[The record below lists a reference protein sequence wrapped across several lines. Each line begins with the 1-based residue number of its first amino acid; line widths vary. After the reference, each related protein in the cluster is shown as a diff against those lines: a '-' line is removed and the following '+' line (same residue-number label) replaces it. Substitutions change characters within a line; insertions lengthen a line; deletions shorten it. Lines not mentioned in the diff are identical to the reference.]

1 LKYFLSTLTCLCLVI
16 KLSAQQNFNLDTLL
30 VQTTRIPL
38 KASETGRSISILTK
52 KQIQQLPA
60 TTFYELLQTICGV
73 EVQSRGGFGVQGDIL
88 MRGSTFSQ
96 VLVLIDGMKI
106 NDPLTGHFNCYVPVS
121 NMEIERIEILKGAG
135 ASMYGPD
142 AVGGV
147 INIITKGFDFLKNGT
162 TSSGSINYGDNNL
175 VSSTASVFH
184 KSNKFYVGLG
194 ASINHSLGDSILPVA
209 VDDSTTLEGYRNYFD
224 IKNISVSAGYKI
236 NDLWELKVRSSILSS
251 NFNARYFYTT
261 NTFDKST
268 EITSNWFNRVQLQ
281 RKSNSGSILDINA
294 SFKRSNDEF
303 IFNPDFPSTNI
314 HTMDFTNFTVN
325 NYKEINEKLIVKSGI
340 QGDLRKIESNDR
352 GNHSDY
358 HFGAYLMGVYKSE
371 NLVLTTVLRE
381 DYDENYG
388 FEFCPQVNASYSM
401 DKIVLRASA
410 GKSIRAADYTERYVS
425 NNIVEL
431 TPERSLGNPNLTAER
446 GWSEEIGIN
455 YYPFKNSLFK
465 ATIFSRQSSNI
476 IDYMLTNES
485 EIGSVSD
492 IGSLYL
498 GADYFFAKNI
508 KKVFVNGFELELNSK
523 FLISENST
531 LDWQMGYTYTD
542 ISNDNLGIYLSS
554 FAKHLINAQL
564 ILDYNSFQIS
574 ISGLY
579 KERTAQSAESISN
592 ELVSSYGLLNAR
604 VGYGLMGN
612 KLSLNVQIL
621 NLLDKEYQNILGAKM
636 PGRWLMGGITWRLE

>member
-1 LKYFLSTLTCLCLVI
+1 MKYFLSISLFISLFI
-16 KLSAQQNFNLDTLL
+16 KPSAQQSFSLDTLL

-52 KQIQQLPA
+52 EQIQQLPA

-73 EVQSRGGFGVQGDIL
+73 EVQSRGGFGVQGDIV

-147 INIITKGFDFLKNGT
+147 INIITKGFDSLKNGT

-194 ASINHSLGDSILPVA
+194 ASINHSKGDSILPVA
-209 VDDSTTLEGYRNYFD
+209 VNDSTTLEGYRNYFD
-224 IKNISVSAGYKI
+224 IKNVSLSAGFKI
-236 NDLWELKVRSSILSS
+236 NNLWELKVRSSILSS
-251 NFNARYFYTT
+251 DFNARYFYTSYLS
-261 NTFDKST
+261 DKST

-281 RKSNSGSILDINA
+281 RKTSTGSLLDINA
-294 SFKRSNDEF
+294 SYKRSSDEF
-303 IFNPDFPSTNI
+303 LYTPTSDPNI
-314 HTMDFTNFTVN
+314 HTMDYLNFTVN
-325 NYKEINEKLIVKSGI
+325 NSNEINEKLIFKSGI
-340 QGDLRKIESNDR
+340 QADLRKIESNDR

-358 HFGAYLMGVYKSE
+358 HFGAYLMGVYKSN
-371 NLVLTTVLRE
+371 NLVLTTIARE

-388 FEFCPQVNASYSM
+388 FEFCPQINAAYNLPNLT
-401 DKIVLRASA
+401 LRASA
-410 GKSIRAADYTERYVS
+410 GRSIRAADYTERYN
-425 NNIVEL
+425 NNISL
-431 TPERSLGNPNLTAER
+431 KTYIRLGNPNLIAER

-455 YYPFKNSLFK
+455 YSLSKNTLFK

-476 IDYMLTNES
+476 IDYILTNES
-485 EIGSVSD
+485 DIDSD
-492 IGSLYL
+492 IGVLVP
-498 GADYFFAKNI
+498 GANYTFAKNI
-508 KKVFVNGFELELNSK
+508 KDVNVNGFELELNSK

-531 LDWQMGYTYTD
+531 LNWQMGYTFTD
-542 ISNDNLGIYLSS
+542 ITNDTLGIYLSS
-554 FAKHLINAQL
+554 FAKHLLNAQL
-564 ILDYNSFQIS
+564 ILNYNSFQFS

-579 KERTAQSAESISN
+579 KERTAQAAESISSDL
-592 ELVSSYGLLNAR
+592 ESSYGLLNAR
-604 VGYGLMGN
+604 VGYVMHN

-636 PGRWLMGGITWRLE
+636 PGRWLMGGISWTIE

>member
-1 LKYFLSTLTCLCLVI
+1 MKYFLSISLFLSLVI
-16 KLSAQQNFNLDTLL
+16 KPSAQQSFSLDTLL

-52 KQIQQLPA
+52 EQIQQLPA

-73 EVQSRGGFGVQGDIL
+73 EVQSRGGFGVQGDIV

-121 NMEIERIEILKGAG
+121 NMEIQRIEILKGAG

-147 INIITKGFDFLKNGT
+147 INIITKGFDSLKNGT
-162 TSSGSINYGDNNL
+162 TSSGNINYGDNNL

-194 ASINHSLGDSILPVA
+194 ASINHSKGDSILPLA
-209 VDDSTTLEGYRNYFD
+209 VNDSTTLEGYRNYFD
-224 IKNISVSAGYKI
+224 IKNISLSAGFKI
-236 NDLWELKVRSSILSS
+236 NDLWELKVRSSILYSD
-251 NFNARYFYTT
+251 FNARYFYTSYLS
-261 NTFDKST
+261 DKST
-268 EITSNWFNRVQLQ
+268 EMTSNWFNRAQLQ
-281 RKSNSGSILDINA
+281 RKTSTGSLLDINA
-294 SFKRSNDEF
+294 TYKRSSDEF
-303 IFNPDFPSTNI
+303 LYTPTSDPNI
-314 HTMDFTNFTVN
+314 HTMDYLNFTVN
-325 NYKEINEKLIVKSGI
+325 NSNEINEKLILKSGI
-340 QGDLRKIESNDR
+340 QADLRKIESNDR

-358 HFGAYLMGVYKSE
+358 HFGAYLMGVYKSN
-371 NLVLTTVLRE
+371 NLVLTAIARE

-388 FEFCPQVNASYSM
+388 FEFCPQINAAYNLPNLT
-401 DKIVLRASA
+401 LRASA
-410 GKSIRAADYTERYVS
+410 GRSIRAADYTERYN
-425 NNIVEL
+425 NNISL
-431 TPERSLGNPNLTAER
+431 KTYIRLGNPNLIAER

-455 YYPFKNSLFK
+455 YSLSKNTLFK

-476 IDYMLTNES
+476 IDYILTNES
-485 EIGSVSD
+485 DIDSD
-492 IGSLYL
+492 IGVLVPDANYI
-498 GADYFFAKNI
+498 FAKNI
-508 KKVFVNGFELELNSK
+508 KDVNVNGFELELNSK

-531 LDWQMGYTYTD
+531 LNWQMGYTFTD
-542 ISNDNLGIYLSS
+542 ITNDTLGIYLSS
-554 FAKHLINAQL
+554 FAKHLLNAQL
-564 ILDYNSFQIS
+564 ILNYNSFQFS

-579 KERTAQSAESISN
+579 KERTAQAAESISSDL
-592 ELVSSYGLLNAR
+592 ESSYGLLNGR
-604 VGYGLMGN
+604 VGYSLMDN

>member
-1 LKYFLSTLTCLCLVI
+1 MKYFLSISLFISLVI
-16 KLSAQQNFNLDTLL
+16 KPSAQQSFSLDTLL

-52 KQIQQLPA
+52 EQIQQLPA

-73 EVQSRGGFGVQGDIL
+73 EVQSRGGFGVQGDIV

-147 INIITKGFDFLKNGT
+147 INIITKGFDSLKNGT
-162 TSSGSINYGDNNL
+162 TSSGSISYGDNNL

-194 ASINHSLGDSILPVA
+194 ASINLSSGDSILPVA
-209 VDDSTTLEGYRNYFD
+209 VNNSTTLEGYRNYFD
-224 IKNISVSAGYKI
+224 IKNISLSGGFKI

-251 NFNARYFYTT
+251 DFNARYFYTSYLS
-261 NTFDKST
+261 DKST
-268 EITSNWFNRVQLQ
+268 EITSNWFNRVQLL
-281 RKSNSGSILDINA
+281 RKTSTGSLLDINA
-294 SFKRSNDEF
+294 SYKRSSDEF
-303 IFNPDFPSTNI
+303 LYTPTSDPNI
-314 HTMDFTNFTVN
+314 HTMDYLNFTVN
-325 NYKEINEKLIVKSGI
+325 NSNEINEKLIFKSGI
-340 QGDLRKIESNDR
+340 QADLRKIESNDR

-358 HFGAYLMGVYKSE
+358 HFGAYLMGVYKSN
-371 NLVLTTVLRE
+371 NLVLTTIARE

-388 FEFCPQVNASYSM
+388 FELCPQINAAYNLPNLA
-401 DKIVLRASA
+401 LRASA
-410 GKSIRAADYTERYVS
+410 GRSIRAADYTERYN
-425 NNIVEL
+425 NNIAL
-431 TPERSLGNPNLTAER
+431 KTYIRLGNPNLIAER

-455 YYPFKNSLFK
+455 YTPFKNTLFK

-476 IDYMLTNES
+476 IDYILTNES
-485 EIGSVSD
+485 DIDSNIGV
-492 IGSLYL
+492 LVP
-498 GADYFFAKNI
+498 GANYTFAKNI
-508 KKVFVNGFELELNSK
+508 KEVNVNGFELELNTN
-523 FLISENST
+523 ISLENNNS
-531 LDWQMGYTYTD
+531 LNCQMGYTFTD
-542 ISNDNLGIYLSS
+542 ITNDTLGIYLSS

-564 ILDYNSFQIS
+564 ILNYNSFQFS

-579 KERTAQSAESISN
+579 KERTAQAAESISSN
-592 ELVSSYGLLNAR
+592 LESSYGLLNAR
-604 VGYGLMGN
+604 VGYGLLDN
-612 KLSLNVQIL
+612 KLSLNLQIL
-621 NLLDKEYQNILGAKM
+621 NLLDKEYQNIVGSKM
-636 PGRWLMGGITWRLE
+636 PGRWLMGGISWRLE

>member
-1 LKYFLSTLTCLCLVI
+1 MKNFFTTSFIFLLFTSFR
-16 KLSAQQNFNLDTLL
+16 AQNSFSLDTLV

-38 KASETGRSISILTK
+38 KVNETGRSINILTK
-52 KQIQQLPA
+52 EQIQELPA
-60 TTFYELLQTICGV
+60 TTFYELLQTISGI
-73 EVQSRGGFGVQGDIL
+73 EIQSRGGFGVQGDIV

-96 VLVLIDGMKI
+96 VLVLIDGMRI

-147 INIITKGFDFLKNGT
+147 INIITKGFDSLKNGT
-162 TSSGSINYGDNNL
+162 SSSGTINYGANKLIN
-175 VSSTASVFH
+175 STAGIFH
-184 KSNKFYVGLG
+184 KSNKFYFGLG
-194 ASINHSLGDSILPVA
+194 VSLNQSIGDSIPPVI
-209 VDDSTTLEGYRNYFD
+209 VDSSITLEGYRNYFD
-224 IKNISVSAGYKI
+224 IKNISLSGGYKL
-236 NDLWELKVRSSILSS
+236 NDLWEIKFRSSILSS
-251 NFNARYFYTT
+251 DFNARYFYTT

-268 EITSNWFNRVQLQ
+268 EITSNWFNRVQFQ
-281 RKSNSGSILDINA
+281 RKTNLGSTLDINA
-294 SFKRSNDEF
+294 SYKRSNDEF
-303 IFNPDFPSTNI
+303 TFNPDFPSTNI
-314 HTMDFTNFTVN
+314 HKMDFINFTVN

-340 QGDLRKIESNDR
+340 QGDSRKIESNDR
-352 GNHSDY
+352 GNHNDF
-358 HFGAYLMGVYKSE
+358 HFGAYLMSVYKSK
-371 NLVLTTVLRE
+371 NLVLTTIFRE

-401 DKIVLRASA
+401 DNIVLRASA

-431 TPERSLGNPNLTAER
+431 TPKRSLGNPNLMAER

-455 YYPFKNSLFK
+455 YSPFKNSLFK

-476 IDYMLTNES
+476 IDYILTNES

-498 GADYFFAKNI
+498 GEDYFFAKNI
-508 KKVFVNGFELELNSK
+508 KDVNVNGFELELNTK

-531 LDWQMGYTYTD
+531 LNWQIGYTFTD
-542 ISNDNLGIYLSS
+542 ITNDTLGIYLSS
-554 FAKHLINAQL
+554 FAKHLVNAQL
-564 ILDYNSFQIS
+564 ILNYNSFQFS

-579 KERTAQSAESISN
+579 KERTAQAAESISSN
-592 ELVSSYGLLNAR
+592 LESSYGLLNAR
-604 VGYGLMGN
+604 LGYGLMDN
-612 KLSLNVQIL
+612 KLSLNLQVL
-621 NLLDKEYQNILGAKM
+621 NLLDKEYQNVLGAKM
-636 PGRWLMGGITWRLE
+636 PGRWLMGGISWRLE

>member
-1 LKYFLSTLTCLCLVI
+1 MKYFLIISLFISLFI
-16 KLSAQQNFNLDTLL
+16 KPSAQQSFSLDTLL

-52 KQIQQLPA
+52 EQIQQLPA

-73 EVQSRGGFGVQGDIL
+73 EIQSRGGFGVQGDIV

-147 INIITKGFDFLKNGT
+147 INVITKGFDALKNGT
-162 TSSGSINYGDNNL
+162 TSSGSISYGDNKL
-175 VSSTASVFH
+175 VSSTASIFH

-194 ASINHSLGDSILPVA
+194 ASINNSIGDSILPVT
-209 VDDSTTLEGYRNYFD
+209 VNDSTTLEGYRNYFD
-224 IKNISVSAGYKI
+224 IKNISVSAGFKI

-251 NFNARYFYTT
+251 DFNARYFYTSYLS
-261 NTFDKST
+261 DKST

-281 RKSNSGSILDINA
+281 RKTSTGSLLDINA
-294 SFKRSNDEF
+294 SYKRSSDEF
-303 IFNPDFPSTNI
+303 LYTPNADPNM
-314 HTMDFTNFTVN
+314 HTMDYLNFTVN
-325 NYKEINEKLIVKSGI
+325 NSNEINEKFIFKSGI
-340 QGDLRKIESNDR
+340 QADLRKIESNDR

-358 HFGAYLMGVYKSE
+358 HFGAYLMGVYKLN
-371 NLVLTTVLRE
+371 NLVLTTIARE

-388 FEFCPQVNASYSM
+388 FEFCPQLNAAFNLPNLT
-401 DKIVLRASA
+401 LRASA
-410 GKSIRAADYTERYVS
+410 GRSIRAADYTERYN
-425 NNIVEL
+425 NNISL
-431 TPERSLGNPNLTAER
+431 KTYIRLGNPNLMAER

-455 YYPFKNSLFK
+455 YSPFKNALFK
-465 ATIFSRQSSNI
+465 ATIFSRQSRNI
-476 IDYMLTNES
+476 IDYILTNES
-485 EIGSVSD
+485 DIDSGIGDLVP
-492 IGSLYL
+492 
-498 GADYFFAKNI
+498 GANYTFAKNI
-508 KKVFVNGFELELNSK
+508 KDVNVNGFELELNSK

-531 LDWQMGYTYTD
+531 LNWQMGYTFAD
-542 ISNDNLGIYLSS
+542 ITNDTLGIYLSS
-554 FAKHLINAQL
+554 FAKHLLNAQL
-564 ILDYNSFQIS
+564 ILNYNSFQFS

-579 KERTAQSAESISN
+579 KERTAQNAESISTDL
-592 ELVSSYGLLNAR
+592 EISYGLLNTR
-604 VGYGLMGN
+604 IGYGLMDN

-636 PGRWLMGGITWRLE
+636 PGRWLMGGISWTIE

>member
-1 LKYFLSTLTCLCLVI
+1 MKYFLSISLFLSLVI
-16 KLSAQQNFNLDTLL
+16 KPSAQQSFSLDTLL

-52 KQIQQLPA
+52 EQIQQLPA

-73 EVQSRGGFGVQGDIL
+73 EVQSRGGFGVQGDIV

-147 INIITKGFDFLKNGT
+147 INIITKGFNSLKNGT
-162 TSSGSINYGDNNL
+162 TSSGNINYGDNNL

-194 ASINHSLGDSILPVA
+194 ASINHSKGDSILPLA
-209 VDDSTTLEGYRNYFD
+209 VNDSTTLEGYRNYFD
-224 IKNISVSAGYKI
+224 IKNISLSAGFKI
-236 NDLWELKVRSSILSS
+236 NDLWELKVRSSILYSD
-251 NFNARYFYTT
+251 FNARYFYTSYLS
-261 NTFDKST
+261 DKST
-268 EITSNWFNRVQLQ
+268 EMTSNWFNRAQLQ
-281 RKSNSGSILDINA
+281 RKTSTGSLLDINA
-294 SFKRSNDEF
+294 SYKRSSDEF
-303 IFNPDFPSTNI
+303 LYTPTSDPNI
-314 HTMDFTNFTVN
+314 HTMDYLNFTVN
-325 NYKEINEKLIVKSGI
+325 NSNEINEKLILKSGI
-340 QGDLRKIESNDR
+340 QADLRKIESNDR

-358 HFGAYLMGVYKSE
+358 HFGAYLMGVYKSN
-371 NLVLTTVLRE
+371 NLVLTAIARE

-388 FEFCPQVNASYSM
+388 FEFCPQINAAYNLPNLT
-401 DKIVLRASA
+401 LRASA
-410 GKSIRAADYTERYVS
+410 GRSIRAADYTERYN
-425 NNIVEL
+425 NNISL
-431 TPERSLGNPNLTAER
+431 KTYIRLGNPNLIAER

-455 YYPFKNSLFK
+455 YSLSKNALFK

-476 IDYMLTNES
+476 IDYILTNES
-485 EIGSVSD
+485 DIDSD
-492 IGSLYL
+492 IGVLVPDANYI
-498 GADYFFAKNI
+498 FAKNI
-508 KKVFVNGFELELNSK
+508 KDVNVNGFELELNSK

-531 LDWQMGYTYTD
+531 LNWQMGYTFTD
-542 ISNDNLGIYLSS
+542 ITNDTLGIYLSS
-554 FAKHLINAQL
+554 FAKHLLNAQL
-564 ILDYNSFQIS
+564 ILNYNSFQFS

-579 KERTAQSAESISN
+579 KERTAQAAESISSDL
-592 ELVSSYGLLNAR
+592 ESSYGLLNGR
-604 VGYGLMGN
+604 VGYGLMDN
-612 KLSLNVQIL
+612 KFSLNLQIL

-636 PGRWLMGGITWRLE
+636 PGRWLMGGISWTIE

>member
-1 LKYFLSTLTCLCLVI
+1 MKYFLSISLFLSLVI
-16 KLSAQQNFNLDTLL
+16 KPSAQQSFSLDTLL

-52 KQIQQLPA
+52 EQIQQLPA

-73 EVQSRGGFGVQGDIL
+73 EVQSRGGFGVQGDIV

-147 INIITKGFDFLKNGT
+147 INIITKGFDSLKNGT
-162 TSSGSINYGDNNL
+162 TSSGSISYGDNNL

-194 ASINHSLGDSILPVA
+194 ASINHSKGDSILPVA
-209 VDDSTTLEGYRNYFD
+209 LNDTTTLEGYRNYFD
-224 IKNISVSAGYKI
+224 IKNISLSAGFKI
-236 NDLWELKVRSSILSS
+236 NDLWELKVRSSILYSD
-251 NFNARYFYTT
+251 FNARYFYTSYLS
-261 NTFDKST
+261 DKST
-268 EITSNWFNRVQLQ
+268 EMTSNWFNRAQLQ
-281 RKSNSGSILDINA
+281 RKTSTGSLLDINA
-294 SFKRSNDEF
+294 TYKRSSDEF
-303 IFNPDFPSTNI
+303 LYTPTSDPNI
-314 HTMDFTNFTVN
+314 HTMDYLNFTVN
-325 NYKEINEKLIVKSGI
+325 NSNEINEKLILKSGI
-340 QGDLRKIESNDR
+340 QADLRKIESNDR

-358 HFGAYLMGVYKSE
+358 HFGAYLMGVYKSN
-371 NLVLTTVLRE
+371 NLVLTAIARE

-388 FEFCPQVNASYSM
+388 FEFCPQINAAYNLPNLT
-401 DKIVLRASA
+401 LRASA
-410 GKSIRAADYTERYVS
+410 GRSIRAADYTERYN
-425 NNIVEL
+425 NNISL
-431 TPERSLGNPNLTAER
+431 KTYIRLGNPNLIAER

-455 YYPFKNSLFK
+455 YSLSKNTLFK

-476 IDYMLTNES
+476 IDYILTNES
-485 EIGSVSD
+485 DIDSD
-492 IGSLYL
+492 IGVLVPDANYI
-498 GADYFFAKNI
+498 FAKNI
-508 KKVFVNGFELELNSK
+508 KDVNVNGFELELNSK

-531 LDWQMGYTYTD
+531 LNWQMGYTFTD
-542 ISNDNLGIYLSS
+542 ITNDTLGIYLSS
-554 FAKHLINAQL
+554 FAKHLLNAQL
-564 ILDYNSFQIS
+564 ILNYNSFQFS

-579 KERTAQSAESISN
+579 KERTAQAAESISSDL
-592 ELVSSYGLLNAR
+592 ESSYGLLNGR
-604 VGYGLMGN
+604 VGYSLMDN

>member
-1 LKYFLSTLTCLCLVI
+1 MKYFLSISLFLSLVI
-16 KLSAQQNFNLDTLL
+16 KPSAQQSFSLDTLL

-52 KQIQQLPA
+52 EQIQQLPA

-73 EVQSRGGFGVQGDIL
+73 EVQSRGGFGVQGDIV

-96 VLVLIDGMKI
+96 ILVLIDGMKI

-147 INIITKGFDFLKNGT
+147 INIITKGFDSLKNGT
-162 TSSGSINYGDNNL
+162 TSSGSVSYGDNNL

-194 ASINHSLGDSILPVA
+194 ASINHSKGDSILPVA
-209 VDDSTTLEGYRNYFD
+209 VNDSTTLEGYRNYFD
-224 IKNISVSAGYKI
+224 IKNISLSAGFKI
-236 NDLWELKVRSSILSS
+236 NNLWELKVRSSILSS
-251 NFNARYFYTT
+251 DFNARYFYTSYLS
-261 NTFDKST
+261 DKST
-268 EITSNWFNRVQLQ
+268 EITSNWFNRIQLQ
-281 RKSNSGSILDINA
+281 RKTSTGSLLDINA
-294 SFKRSNDEF
+294 SYKRSSDEF
-303 IFNPDFPSTNI
+303 LYTPTSDPNI
-314 HTMDFTNFTVN
+314 HTMDYLNFTVN
-325 NYKEINEKLIVKSGI
+325 NSNEINEKLIFKSGI
-340 QGDLRKIESNDR
+340 QADLRKIESNDR

-358 HFGAYLMGVYKSE
+358 HFGAYLMGVYKSN
-371 NLVLTTVLRE
+371 NLVLTTIARE

-388 FEFCPQVNASYSM
+388 FEFCPQINAAYNLPNL
-401 DKIVLRASA
+401 VLRASA
-410 GKSIRAADYTERYVS
+410 GRSIRAADYTERYN
-425 NNIVEL
+425 NNIAL
-431 TPERSLGNPNLTAER
+431 KTYIRLGNPNLIAER

-455 YYPFKNSLFK
+455 YSPFKNALFK

-476 IDYMLTNES
+476 IDYILTNES
-485 EIGSVSD
+485 DIDSD
-492 IGSLYL
+492 IGVLVP
-498 GADYFFAKNI
+498 GANYTFAKNI
-508 KKVFVNGFELELNSK
+508 KDVNVNGFELELNSK

-531 LDWQMGYTYTD
+531 LNWQMGYTFTD
-542 ISNDNLGIYLSS
+542 ITNDTLGIYLSS
-554 FAKHLINAQL
+554 FAKHLVNAQL
-564 ILDYNSFQIS
+564 ILNYNSFQFS

-579 KERTAQSAESISN
+579 KERTAQSAESISSN
-592 ELVSSYGLLNAR
+592 LESSYGLLNAR
-604 VGYGLMGN
+604 VGYGLMDN

-636 PGRWLMGGITWRLE
+636 PGRWLMGGISWRLE

>member
-1 LKYFLSTLTCLCLVI
+1 LKYFLSISLFLSLVI
-16 KLSAQQNFNLDTLL
+16 KPSAQQSFSLDTLL

-52 KQIQQLPA
+52 EQIQQLPA

-73 EVQSRGGFGVQGDIL
+73 EVQSRGGFGVQGDIV

-147 INIITKGFDFLKNGT
+147 INIITKGFDSLKNGT
-162 TSSGSINYGDNNL
+162 TSSGSISYGDNNL

-194 ASINHSLGDSILPVA
+194 ASINQSLGDSILPVA
-209 VDDSTTLEGYRNYFD
+209 VNDSTTLEGYRNYFD
-224 IKNISVSAGYKI
+224 IKNISLSAGFKI
-236 NDLWELKVRSSILSS
+236 NNLWELKVRSSILSS
-251 NFNARYFYTT
+251 DFNARYFYTSYLS
-261 NTFDKST
+261 DKST

-281 RKSNSGSILDINA
+281 RKTSTGSLLDINA
-294 SFKRSNDEF
+294 SYKRSSDEF
-303 IFNPDFPSTNI
+303 LYTPTSDPNI
-314 HTMDFTNFTVN
+314 HTMEYLNFTVN
-325 NYKEINEKLIVKSGI
+325 NSNEINEKLIFKSGI
-340 QGDLRKIESNDR
+340 QADLRKIESNDR

-358 HFGAYLMGVYKSE
+358 HFGTYLMGVYKSN
-371 NLVLTTVLRE
+371 NLVLTAIARE

-388 FEFCPQVNASYSM
+388 FEFCPQINASYSM
-401 DKIVLRASA
+401 DNFVLRASA
-410 GKSIRAADYTERYVS
+410 GRSIRAADYTERFIS
-425 NNIVEL
+425 NNIDSL
-431 TPERSLGNPNLTAER
+431 KPGRNLGNPDLMAER

-455 YYPFKNSLFK
+455 YSLFKNSLFK

-476 IDYMLTNES
+476 IDYILTNES
-485 EIGSVSD
+485 DIDSD
-492 IGSLYL
+492 IGVLVP
-498 GADYFFAKNI
+498 GANYTFAKNI
-508 KKVFVNGFELELNSK
+508 KDVNVKGFELELNSK

-531 LDWQMGYTYTD
+531 LNWQMGYTFTD
-542 ISNDNLGIYLSS
+542 ITNDTLGIYLSS
-554 FAKHLINAQL
+554 FAKHLLNAQL
-564 ILDYNSFQIS
+564 ILNYNSFQFS

-579 KERTAQSAESISN
+579 KERTAQAAESISSDL
-592 ELVSSYGLLNAR
+592 ESSYGLLNGR
-604 VGYGLMGN
+604 VGYGLMDN
-612 KLSLNVQIL
+612 KFSLNLQIL

-636 PGRWLMGGITWRLE
+636 PGRWLMGGISWRIE

>member
-1 LKYFLSTLTCLCLVI
+1 MKYFLSISLFLSLVI
-16 KLSAQQNFNLDTLL
+16 KPSAQQSFSLDTLL

-52 KQIQQLPA
+52 EQIQQLPA

-73 EVQSRGGFGVQGDIL
+73 EVQSRGGFGVQGDIV

-147 INIITKGFDFLKNGT
+147 INIITKGFDSLKNGT
-162 TSSGSINYGDNNL
+162 TSSGSISYGDNNL

-194 ASINHSLGDSILPVA
+194 ASINHSKGDSILPVA
-209 VDDSTTLEGYRNYFD
+209 FFSIIPLKPLEGYRNYFD
-224 IKNISVSAGYKI
+224 IKNVSFSAGFKI
-236 NDLWELKVRSSILSS
+236 NNLWELKVRSSILSS
-251 NFNARYFYTT
+251 DFNARYFYTSYLS
-261 NTFDKST
+261 DKST

-281 RKSNSGSILDINA
+281 RKTSTGSLLDINA
-294 SFKRSNDEF
+294 SYKRSSDEF
-303 IFNPDFPSTNI
+303 LYTPTSDPNI
-314 HTMDFTNFTVN
+314 HTMEYLNFTVN
-325 NYKEINEKLIVKSGI
+325 NSNEINEKLIFKSGI
-340 QGDLRKIESNDR
+340 QADLRKIESNDR

-358 HFGAYLMGVYKSE
+358 HFGAYLMGVYKSN
-371 NLVLTTVLRE
+371 NLVLTTIARE

-388 FEFCPQVNASYSM
+388 FEFCPQINAAYNLPNLA
-401 DKIVLRASA
+401 LRASA
-410 GKSIRAADYTERYVS
+410 GRSIRAADYTERYN
-425 NNIVEL
+425 NNIAL
-431 TPERSLGNPNLTAER
+431 KTYIRLGNPNLIAER

-455 YYPFKNSLFK
+455 YSLSKNALFK

-476 IDYMLTNES
+476 IDYILTNES
-485 EIGSVSD
+485 DIDSD
-492 IGSLYL
+492 IGVLVP
-498 GADYFFAKNI
+498 GANYTFAKNI
-508 KKVFVNGFELELNSK
+508 KDVNVNGFELELNSK

-531 LDWQMGYTYTD
+531 LNWQMGYTFTD
-542 ISNDNLGIYLSS
+542 ITNDTLGIYLSS
-554 FAKHLINAQL
+554 FAKHLVNAQL
-564 ILDYNSFQIS
+564 ILNYNSFQFS

-579 KERTAQSAESISN
+579 KERTAQAAESISSDL
-592 ELVSSYGLLNAR
+592 ESSYGLLNAR
-604 VGYGLMGN
+604 VGYSLMDN
-612 KLSLNVQIL
+612 KLSLNLQIL

-636 PGRWLMGGITWRLE
+636 PGRWLMGGISWRLE